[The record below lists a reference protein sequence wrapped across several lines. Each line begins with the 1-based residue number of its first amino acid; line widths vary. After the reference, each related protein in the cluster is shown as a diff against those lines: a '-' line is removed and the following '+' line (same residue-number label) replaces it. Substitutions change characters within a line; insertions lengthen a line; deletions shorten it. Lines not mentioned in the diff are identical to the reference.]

1 MRIENLRVKKSR
13 GTGIVGVVGRT
24 MVRNSPKS
32 VVSVIT
38 SRKKAFLGTKLSRHT
53 AYLRRAKA
61 TYEYS
66 GRFSGRERCK
76 VVEPPRYPSGE
87 PPSHLRPQPIRNV
100 RERRE
105 KPVLSADAEVM
116 NAQRNAAIH
125 NKRINAK

>member
-13 GTGIVGVVGRT
+13 GTGIVGVVDVVVRT

-32 VVSVIT
+32 VSVIT

-76 VVEPPRYPSGE
+76 VVEPP
-87 PPSHLRPQPIRNV
+87 
-100 RERRE
+100 
-105 KPVLSADAEVM
+105 K
-116 NAQRNAAIH
+116 
-125 NKRINAK
+125 